1 MSEIEKNIVEIEKK
15 MADPAFWN
23 NQEKSTE
30 TSKKLSHLKDYL
42 QFWQGIESEL
52 NDLSGMWEAS
62 GDDEDFQKEIFSKYR
77 ELEKKFNKAELELY
91 FKGEYDKSNAIMT
104 IMAGAGGTEAQDW
117 AEMLLNMYLR
127 YCEQNGFSAEVI
139 ERMDGAEA
147 GIKRAVV
154 EIKGMYAFGYLRS
167 EAGVHRLVR
176 QSPYNAQNLRQTS
189 FALMELMPEIEEA
202 QEVEVRTEDLRMD
215 FYRAGGPG
223 GQNVNKVSTAVRI
236 THIPTGIVVA
246 SQTQRSQ
253 GQNKENALKILKFKL
268 YQKAL
273 EEKEKEKQKL
283 KGESVAAE
291 WGSQI
296 RSYVL
301 HPYKMVK
308 DHRTEEET
316 SDTQG
321 VLNGEIDQFIKS
333 FLQNQKNDGEF

>member
-1 MSEIEKNIVEIEKK
+1 MAEVEKNIAKIEQE
-15 MADPAFWN
+15 MANPNFWSD
-23 NQEKSTE
+23 QEKSTE
-30 TSKKLSHLKDYL
+30 ISKKLSHLKDYL
-42 QFWQGIESEL
+42 SFWQEIEIEL
-52 NDLSGMWEAS
+52 TDLLNMWEEA
-62 GDDEDFQKEIFSKYR
+62 GEDESFKKELFSKYK
-77 ELEKKFNKAELELY
+77 ELEKTFSKAELELY
-91 FKGEYDKSNAIMT
+91 FKGQHDKSNAILT

-117 AEMLLNMYLR
+117 AEMVLNMYLK
-127 YCEQNGFSAEVI
+127 YCEKNRFDAEVI

-154 EIKGMYAFGYLRS
+154 EVRGMYAYGYLRS

-189 FALMELMPEIEEA
+189 FALVELMPEIEEA
-202 QEVEVRTEDLRMD
+202 QEVEIRTEDLKMD

-268 YQKAL
+268 YQKVL

-283 KGESVAAE
+283 KGESIAAE

-333 FLQNQKNDGEF
+333 FLRDSANPIE